1 MATGSG
7 SRPTFEFNR
16 GLLRGGVVL
25 LGTGVLLSLAGA
37 TAASVALL
45 SGVRRWVNQLDESPA
60 HVARRRLTQTRHA
73 VMAGSE
79 AWRRESS
86 QARQD
91 GSRESAS
98 VGGGR

>member
-1 MATGSG
+1 MATGTG

-60 HVARRRLTQTRHA
+60 HAARRRLVQTRHA

-79 AWRRESS
+79 AWRRESGHA
-86 QARQD
+86 QRD
-91 GSRESAS
+91 DSRDMAS
-98 VGGGR
+98 VSGR